1 MDCDNTLWI
10 DAVGV
15 YTNIAENFNIEQ
27 TGQRGSKLHMAAP
40 GKGTERVV
48 ATLSGDLNSSAR
60 GGLDLMRR

>member
-10 DAVGV
+10 DAVGL
-15 YTNIAENFNIEQ
+15 YTKLPKILIIEQ

-48 ATLSGDLNSSAR
+48 ATHSGDLNS
-60 GGLDLMRR
+60 